1 MCRGMIGQAPPPP
14 MDETRFHALL
24 HRPGT
29 LVDVGAHDGLITIPL
44 ARLPGAR
51 VIAYEPLP
59 PAFARLK
66 AALHDAFGAIPPHV
80 ECRAAALGDAAG
92 SVTLSMP
99 VLDGVAQEQ
108 WASTAKDY
116 AAHLSARV
124 TVERFAVPL
133 ERLDDLGLADLT
145 AMKVDAEGAEYG
157 ILRGARETLLRCR
170 PVLSLEVEERHREGS
185 TWAVPAY
192 LDALGY
198 EVVFELGA
206 EWFPAA
212 ALDRATMQRAS
223 PDPSVFEASDP
234 YVFVFYALPREAA
247 PGLLARLR
255 EAS

>member
-1 MCRGMIGQAPPPP
+1 MQGRATL
-14 MDETRFHALL
+14 DETTFHTRLY
-24 HRPGT
+24 RPGT

-51 VIAYEPLP
+51 VLAFEPLP
-59 PAFARLK
+59 PAMARLR
-66 AALHDAFGAIPPHV
+66 AALGDAHPNVDCI
-80 ECRAAALGDAAG
+80 AAALGDQAG
-92 SVTLSMP
+92 EITLAMP

-116 AAHLSARV
+116 AAHVSARV
-124 TVERFAVPL
+124 TVERFAVPVQ
-133 ERLDDLGLADLT
+133 RLDDYGIADLT
-145 AMKVDAEGAEYG
+145 GLKVDAEGAEYE

-170 PVLSLEVEERHREGS
+170 PIITMEVEERHREGS

-198 EVVFELGA
+198 EVLFELSGA
-206 EWFPAA
+206 WHAMA

-234 YVFVFYALPREAA
+234 YVFVFYALPREHAA
-247 PGLLARLR
+247 GMLARLNS
-255 EAS
+255 AS

>member
-1 MCRGMIGQAPPPP
+1 MVATHRMQGHARL
-14 MDETRFHALL
+14 DETTFHTLL

-44 ARLPGAR
+44 ARLPGSR
-51 VIAYEPLP
+51 VLAFEPLP
-59 PAFARLK
+59 PAMARLR
-66 AALHDAFGAIPPHV
+66 AALGDTHSNV
-80 ECRAAALGDAAG
+80 ECIAAALGDEAG
-92 SVTLSMP
+92 EITLAMP

-116 AAHLSARV
+116 AAHVSARV
-124 TVERFAVPL
+124 TVQRFAVPVQ
-133 ERLDDLGLADLT
+133 RLDDHAIDNLTGL
-145 AMKVDAEGAEYG
+145 KVDAEGAEYE

-170 PVLSLEVEERHREGS
+170 PVITMEVEERHREGS

-198 EVVFELGA
+198 DVLFELRG
-206 EWFPAA
+206 EWFPMS

-234 YVFVFYALPREAA
+234 YVFVFYALPREHA
-247 PGLLARLR
+247 PGMLARLKS
-255 EAS
+255 AS